1 MNIDQ
6 KLNELRERY
15 KNEPSN
21 RKNITVQ
28 AKLLKMAQDLQSIEP
43 IVETLKEKSQEEIS
57 EEVFGKV

>member
-6 KLNELRERY
+6 KLEQLRERY

-21 RKNITVQ
+21 RKIITVQ
-28 AKLLKMAQDLQSIEP
+28 AKLLKMAQELQGIEP